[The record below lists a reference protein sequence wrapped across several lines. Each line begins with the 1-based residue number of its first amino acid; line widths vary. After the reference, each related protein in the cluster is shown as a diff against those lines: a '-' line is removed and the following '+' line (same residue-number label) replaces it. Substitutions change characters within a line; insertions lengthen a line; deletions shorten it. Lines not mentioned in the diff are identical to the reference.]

1 MDAIAKF
8 GKLLY
13 RGWMKFAHAL
23 GWVNTRI
30 LLSLFFF
37 LIITPVAVAM
47 RLLGKDILDQ
57 RLDPGTETYW
67 IPKQQPPFEPQSYLR
82 QF

>member
-1 MDAIAKF
+1 MDATIKF

-13 RGWMKFAHAL
+13 RGWMKFAYAL

-30 LLSLFFF
+30 LLTLFFF

-47 RLLGKDILDQ
+47 RLLGKDILSQ
-57 RLDPGTETYW
+57 RLDPGAETYW
-67 IPKQQPPFEPQSYLR
+67 IPKEQPAFDPQSYLR